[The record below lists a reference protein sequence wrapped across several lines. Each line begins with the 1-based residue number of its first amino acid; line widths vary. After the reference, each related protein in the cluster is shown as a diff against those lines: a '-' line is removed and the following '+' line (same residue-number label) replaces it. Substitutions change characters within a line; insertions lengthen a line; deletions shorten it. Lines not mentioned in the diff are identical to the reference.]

1 MLSSVSAIRVTF
13 SATTSVFLRMSLN
26 ADGVMTLTLLD
37 SRALVEL
44 MPGSRQMAVELFVA
58 SQPLLPLMF
67 QDVNRLY
74 RPS

>member
-13 SATTSVFLRMSLN
+13 SSTTSVFLRMSLN
-26 ADGVMTLTLLD
+26 ADGVMTLTRLD
-37 SRALVEL
+37 SRALVGL
-44 MPGSRQMAVELFVA
+44 MPGSRQMPEELFVA

-74 RPS
+74 RPY